1 MAKSSS
7 EPSFEQ
13 STDQTTTIAVP
24 LTALAITVIL
34 LIIAFPVTRSLFGK
48 SLRAIEEKAIPAAET
63 YLTTL
68 SKNQPTADLIHLEF
82 APEEPDFRQRLVKA
96 LGEYQTG
103 KFKSVRSNNDKP
115 PKIIVR
121 LEGTGT
127 QGKADITIVLE
138 PTANQK
144 FLVREGVVTKK

>member
-1 MAKSSS
+1 MAKSTP
-7 EPSFEQ
+7 EPPINDP
-13 STDQTTTIAVP
+13 TNQTTTIAVP

-48 SLRAIEEKAIPAAET
+48 SFRAIEQKAIPAAET
-63 YLTTL
+63 YLATL

-82 APEEPDFRQRLVKA
+82 APEEPDFRQRLNQA

-103 KFKSVRSNNDKP
+103 KFKTVRSNNDKP